1 MVTRNAVKRLDV
13 LLLEARGDVA
23 SKPMAQIHQES
34 AWRWAA
40 LSVAACEAGLLGDI
54 VDYAHEAIEHAA
66 LADPT
71 GKELLAVR
79 AWIHARIPPNML

>member
-1 MVTRNAVKRLDV
+1 MKSIEV

-23 SKPMAQIHQES
+23 SKTRPAINRES

-40 LSVAACEAGLLGDI
+40 LSVAAYEAGLPSDS
-54 VDYAHEAIEHAA
+54 VDYAHEAVEHAA
-66 LADPT
+66 LADAT

-79 AWIHARIPPNML
+79 AWIHARLPPDLL